1 MLLFRDDGHIERWRS
16 QWGQSRG
23 GTLSVG
29 QAWEL
34 ARGWYGSKLS
44 AEWRRATLD
53 EAEALLAR
61 IGLVGEFWSLR
72 PL

>member
-1 MLLFRDDGHIERWRS
+1 MLLFRDEAHIDRWRS
-16 QWGQSRG
+16 QWGQGRG
-23 GTLSVG
+23 GVLTIG

-34 ARGWYGSKLS
+34 ARCWYGGKMLP
-44 AEWRRATLD
+44 EWRRATME